1 MKTKQLMTAILI
13 LFSITFYGQEA
24 KKEKIKALKIAYI
37 TKDLNLS
44 VNEAEKFWPIYNAFD
59 EKQFEL
65 RMVKMR
71 KVRYE
76 LKSKSIDQFSDAE
89 ANLLLSQIDNFE
101 DEYYENKKRLVADLR
116 KIISPIKILKLKQA
130 EDNFNKS
137 LLKQYKNR
145 N

>member
-1 MKTKQLMTAILI
+1 MKTKQLITVLFLM
-13 LFSITFYGQEA
+13 FSITFYSQES

-44 VNEAEKFWPIYNAFD
+44 SSEAEKFWPVYNTFD
-59 EKQFEL
+59 EKQFNI

-71 KVRYE
+71 KIRNE
-76 LKSKSIDQFSDAE
+76 LKSKPIDDFSDAE
-89 ANLLLSQIDNFE
+89 ATALLNQIDILE
-101 DEYYENKKRLVADLR
+101 EESYQIKKKLVTDLQ
-116 KIISPIKILKLKQA
+116 KIISPVKILKLKQA

-137 LLKQYKNR
+137 LLKQYRKR

>member
-1 MKTKQLMTAILI
+1 MKTKQLITVLFLM
-13 LFSITFYGQEA
+13 FSITFYSQES

-44 VNEAEKFWPIYNAFD
+44 SSEAEKFWPVYNTFD
-59 EKQFEL
+59 EKQFTI

-71 KVRYE
+71 KIRNE
-76 LKSKSIDQFSDAE
+76 LKSKPIDDFSDSE
-89 ANLLLSQIDNFE
+89 ATSLLNQIDILE
-101 DEYYENKKRLVADLR
+101 EESYQIKKKLVTDLQ
-116 KIISPIKILKLKQA
+116 KIISPVKILKLKQA

-137 LLKQYKNR
+137 LLKQYRKR

>member
-1 MKTKQLMTAILI
+1 MKTKHLITVLFLM
-13 LFSITFYGQEA
+13 FSITFYSQES

-44 VNEAEKFWPIYNAFD
+44 SSEAEKFWPVYNTFD
-59 EKQFEL
+59 EKQFNI

-71 KVRYE
+71 KIRNE
-76 LKSKSIDQFSDAE
+76 LKSKPIDDFSDSE
-89 ANLLLSQIDNFE
+89 ATALLNQIDVLE
-101 DEYYENKKRLVADLR
+101 EESYQIKKKLVTDLQ
-116 KIISPIKILKLKQA
+116 KIISPVKILKLKQA

-137 LLKQYKNR
+137 LLKQYRKR